1 MSCLMY
7 FSNLLGNLM
16 WSKHFEV
23 AAEQG
28 HKKSRSCPLLLHEVI
43 VQEVGCIHTCQLSRS
58 KGFNLLRSWMSGNGK
73 FSLSMHFDSSVPLNE
88 AHSGNTLEAA
98 VTQLCPAWVTAQRKG
113 SVVSG
118 SAGRPPPPWP
128 KHLGGNTTCQRLGG
142 HTWHKQ
148 KWPLA
153 RPPWN
158 PHPR

>member
-28 HKKSRSCPLLLHEVI
+28 HKKSYFCMKWLSKQLD
-43 VQEVGCIHTCQLSRS
+43 CIHTCQLSRS
-58 KGFNLLRSWMSGNGK
+58 KGFNAFAFLNVRKWQILTQHALWQFG
-73 FSLSMHFDSSVPLNE
+73 SVKCE
-88 AHSGNTLEAA
+88 AHNGNTLEAA

-118 SAGRPPPPWP
+118 SAGRPPPWP
-128 KHLGGNTTCQRLGG
+128 KRLGGNTTCQRLGG